1 MANAFL
7 SRLLSR
13 PEALELRARF
23 DGIIILDERIHA
35 RAQDLY
41 EGACGWN
48 DEGER
53 IEAERK
59 ASRFDSL
66 GFDRLEPDRE
76 WDEQDRYEPAWA
88 QGAF

>member
-41 EGACGWN
+41 EGACG
-48 DEGER
+48 DVYKRQVYG
-53 IEAERK
+53 
-59 ASRFDSL
+59 
-66 GFDRLEPDRE
+66 
-76 WDEQDRYEPAWA
+76 PAA
-88 QGAF
+88 RRGGP